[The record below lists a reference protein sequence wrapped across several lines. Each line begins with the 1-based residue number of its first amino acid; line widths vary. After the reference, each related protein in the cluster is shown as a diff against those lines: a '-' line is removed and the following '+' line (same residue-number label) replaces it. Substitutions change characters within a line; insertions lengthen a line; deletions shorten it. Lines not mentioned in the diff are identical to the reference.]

1 MKTITLT
8 DEQFDNLFN
17 YLDEKVNYI
26 VDKSIDYQDSE
37 ILNEW
42 EDLIEVYDII
52 EDIKVQHEKKL
63 QAARAK
69 QPKAEWQY
77 DRSISVTSAGCL
89 IASSDYNYSITNKFI
104 MIFENTWQG
113 ETVLHE
119 AFIDDNADV
128 SIREVT
134 LGGDPIEDFVSYHP
148 NIGASDDELTKICDD
163 IYQTLMGAF
172 VAKMMEVA

>member
-17 YLDEKVNYI
+17 YLDEKVNFI
-26 VDKSIDYQDSE
+26 IDKSIDYQDSE

-69 QPKAEWQY
+69 QTKAEW
-77 DRSISVTSAGCL
+77 
-89 IASSDYNYSITNKFI
+89 
-104 MIFENTWQG
+104 
-113 ETVLHE
+113 
-119 AFIDDNADV
+119 
-128 SIREVT
+128 
-134 LGGDPIEDFVSYHP
+134 
-148 NIGASDDELTKICDD
+148 
-163 IYQTLMGAF
+163 
-172 VAKMMEVA
+172 